1 LTILRQAIQNEKWQ
15 LMDMT
20 DREAF
25 LLKYLPEPEFM
36 DWYDLLT
43 DFRSSGY
50 RILGDLVCD
59 IDDENTQK
67 ERKRLI
73 RETDSDNFT
82 TMMTAYIGKAFSDDY
97 KKAVSKKCRELM
109 DRIIK
114 PAAAVPYVVAL
125 GKRNLL
131 WDLLIDQIEKHVLE
145 VRHAE

>member
-1 LTILRQAIQNEKWQ
+1 
-15 LMDMT
+15 
-20 DREAF
+20 
-25 LLKYLPEPEFM
+25 
-36 DWYDLLT
+36 
-43 DFRSSGY
+43 
-50 RILGDLVCD
+50 
-59 IDDENTQK
+59 
-67 ERKRLI
+67 
-73 RETDSDNFT
+73 
-82 TMMTAYIGKAFSDDY
+82 MMTAYIRKAFSDDY